1 MSKLQKVNVVKNVVK
16 GVSGGKTAATADVS
30 SGSAKAGRRRSSA
43 AAVSGRYGIFR
54 KAFKGGG
61 TAKPN

>member
-1 MSKLQKVNVVKNVVK
+1 MSTKVNVVKNVVK
-16 GVSGGKTAATADVS
+16 GVSAGKTAATASPSVT
-30 SGSAKAGRRRSSA
+30 AKAGRRRSSA